1 MKKSCVLKYNFCVHT
16 ILTARCDS
24 KAHILQ
30 SQRNLEI
37 LKREYGFR
45 GEREKKGEKENERE
59 EKG

>member
-1 MKKSCVLKYNFCVHT
+1 MHGADQILNVEKIGTIVLE
-16 ILTARCDS
+16 
-24 KAHILQ
+24 
-30 SQRNLEI
+30 RNLEI